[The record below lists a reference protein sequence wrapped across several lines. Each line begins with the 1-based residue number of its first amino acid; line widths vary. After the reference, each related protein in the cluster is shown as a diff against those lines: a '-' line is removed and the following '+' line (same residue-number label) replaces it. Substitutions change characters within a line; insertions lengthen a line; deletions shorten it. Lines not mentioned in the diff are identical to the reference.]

1 MKLDRRE
8 FLLMAS
14 VSAAALGRPAWG
26 QDEGPFM
33 PHPGLEITT
42 AFTNSFGPDAESW
55 ITMTAVSP
63 EAIEVGYRSARGVVA
78 SRQILQADRAGASTL
93 VLGYASRMP
102 HVIPNTTSLG
112 LSSAQ
117 LRELRSTGQTAMS
130 IIYDTALSRMSGR
143 LTLVAQG
150 IRMPVLVGGDSVEV
164 PVLHAHGEFAD
175 GRHSAAGD
183 LFILD
188 NQNNPVLIQ
197 YSLSF
202 SGEIQPRTEK
212 ITRVTAGASEQA
224 KMEQALRTLKRYDL
238 YGIHFDFDKASIQPQ
253 AVSLINDIAVTLKNN
268 PTWTLRIVGHTDSIG
283 DANYNL
289 KLSGERAASVKTALV
304 ERGVAANR
312 LETQGAG
319 ASDPKAS
326 NATLQGR
333 ALNRRVELIRT
344 DR

>member
-1 MKLDRRE
+1 
-8 FLLMAS
+8 
-14 VSAAALGRPAWG
+14 
-26 QDEGPFM
+26 
-33 PHPGLEITT
+33 
-42 AFTNSFGPDAESW
+42 
-55 ITMTAVSP
+55 
-63 EAIEVGYRSARGVVA
+63 
-78 SRQILQADRAGASTL
+78 
-93 VLGYASRMP
+93 
-102 HVIPNTTSLG
+102 
-112 LSSAQ
+112 
-117 LRELRSTGQTAMS
+117 
-130 IIYDTALSRMSGR
+130 
-143 LTLVAQG
+143 
-150 IRMPVLVGGDSVEV
+150 
-164 PVLHAHGEFAD
+164 VLHAHGEFAD

-253 AVSLINDIAVTLKNN
+253 AVSLIDDIAVTMKNN
-268 PTWTLRIVGHTDSIG
+268 PIWTLRIVGHTDSIG
-283 DANYNL
+283 EANYNL
-289 KLSGERAASVKTALV
+289 KLSADRAASVKRALV
-304 ERGVAANR
+304 ERGVASNR

-333 ALNRRVELIRT
+333 ALNRRVELVRT